1 MNCGFDTLPPL
12 WGSWE
17 AVPRK
22 GDPVEHD
29 LGEGI
34 VTLLYKRATDLITVQ
49 ENVFKTY
56 NAEPT
61 EWLTALG
68 SPLRSLFEVFA
79 LLHLLNKLYTS
90 LDRITS
96 FIKQETERDA
106 AAGAT
111 SQGIEACLS
120 TWCLMFFVQPRPWA
134 GSEHSAWSFRGP
146 QQLPAAAAATIITL
160 RASPG
165 TGSGSVYGGLQR
177 VFLGS

>member
-1 MNCGFDTLPPL
+1 M
-12 WGSWE
+12 
-17 AVPRK
+17 
-22 GDPVEHD
+22 
-29 LGEGI
+29 GEGI
-34 VTLLYKRATDLITVQ
+34 VTLLYKCTTDQ

-68 SPLRSLFEVFA
+68 SPLWSLFEVFA

-120 TWCLMFFVQPRPWA
+120 TWCPTFFVQPRPWA
-134 GSEHSAWSFRGP
+134 GSEHSAWSFRGT
-146 QQLPAAAAATIITL
+146 QQLPAAAATIITL
-160 RASPG
+160 GASPG